1 MKKWNKD
8 VAHVLT
14 AANTH
19 LTVCYKV
26 FKHHCPDSFW
36 EWQLQTPWRLMG
48 CKKLSCFAL
57 NLFKLNTRMR
67 YRINNLSHVTSFY
80 TRLWLDILTLWSER
94 MVRVYCI
101 VFHDGW
107 TLTTEQSLKHL
118 KVYFVLSF
126 FVVHV
131 TPLSTVSAGVRSFCE
146 FVCPVFLY
154 AFCMRAV
161 KWPTSTCFI
170 KSAFSHSP
178 SLLVSSLSFF
188 TFSSPVVLICTHL
201 KAVYLSQARSCVL
214 QLFAVIRSYCR

>member
-1 MKKWNKD
+1 MEQRRCSCSNSSKHTFD
-8 VAHVLT
+8 GL
-14 AANTH
+14 
-19 LTVCYKV
+19 LYG
-26 FKHHCPDSFW
+26 FEHHCPDSFW

-57 NLFKLNTRMR
+57 NLFKLNTWMR

-131 TPLSTVSAGVRSFCE
+131 TPLSTVSAGVRSFCVSGV
-146 FVCPVFLY
+146 FVCFLY
-154 AFCMRAV
+154 ESCKVANIYLLYKV
-161 KWPTSTCFI
+161 SV
-170 KSAFSHSP
+170 FSLTIP
-178 SLLVSSLSFF
+178 FGFLSFF
-188 TFSSPVVLICTHL
+188 LHVFITGGANLHSFE
-201 KAVYLSQARSCVL
+201 SCV
-214 QLFAVIRSYCR
+214 S